1 MLFSSCT
8 CSFSCSLHEPRYG
21 LTVIR
26 GDTLFITKKHPD
38 IVHDLRVVLVGS
50 LHEPL
55 NCERLVL
62 LSPTT
67 GLVEQSNVVLG
78 LHFALQGLL
87 RIPLRSL
94 RLVLWYSQHPA
105 RKDSSQKPGLSQ
117 LLHRI
122 ESLSRILHDY
132 RAGVYKSQRTA
143 PFFNGED
150 GLVSWIHDNA
160 ACLSNGSWASQ

>member
-1 MLFSSCT
+1 M
-8 CSFSCSLHEPRYG
+8 
-21 LTVIR
+21 
-26 GDTLFITKKHPD
+26 FITKKHPD

-105 RKDSSQKPGLSQ
+105 RKDSSQVTLNMNMLVTKTTPAMTYVLEVGILLTREFLGL
-117 LLHRI
+117 LLDKEGLLGDERMSSHR
-122 ESLSRILHDY
+122 
-132 RAGVYKSQRTA
+132 TM
-143 PFFNGED
+143 FFLIVAWG
-150 GLVSWIHDNA
+150 
-160 ACLSNGSWASQ
+160 